1 MRFIDAN
8 VFVHAFLNPKR
19 PLQVHELNIK
29 ESAKKIVLR
38 LEEGEPMMTT
48 VVHLSEVANIMETR
62 MLARDALEVLS
73 SIMFLEKLNIL
84 GSSGEAYRSALS
96 AAEMLE
102 LGVNDALA
110 YLAMKENSLTEL
122 YSFDRDYD
130 KLGDVRRITE

>member
-19 PLQVHELNIK
+19 PLQAHEFTIK

-62 MLARDALEVLS
+62 MFARDALEVLS
-73 SIMFLEKLNIL
+73 SIVFLEKLVIL

-96 AAEMLE
+96 AAEMLN

-130 KLGDVRRITE
+130 VLGDVKRITE

>member
-1 MRFIDAN
+1 LRFIDAN
-8 VFVHAFLNPKR
+8 VFVHAFLNSRK
-19 PLQVHELNIK
+19 PLQVHELEIK
-29 ESAKKIVLR
+29 ESAKRIVLR
-38 LEEGEPMMTT
+38 LEEGESMMTT

-73 SIMFLEKLNIL
+73 SIMFLEKLVII

-96 AAEMLE
+96 AAEVLG

-130 KLGDVRRITE
+130 KLGDVKRITM